1 MPCIPWFLSI
11 AYATGRTKFLAL
23 APQMLNGAIR
33 GWITIQRIS
42 IRETNVVFHRV
53 EIYPVDSVIRLLN
66 NWGLVKSV
74 RETALKCLSNPNR
87 ISERAMIGLLQ
98 NPLSICWSGWREIQC
113 ISGNSSSPWAA
124 QNKDSGA
131 ASQTLLTAVRLRL
144 QDRLFITTIGYMMDT
159 RLTCSPVGLNN
170 L

>member
-1 MPCIPWFLSI
+1 MVLSV
-11 AYATGRTKFLAL
+11 
-23 APQMLNGAIR
+23 

-98 NPLSICWSGWREIQC
+98 NPLSSCWSGWREIRNAFPVIRQVRGRHRTRIAAPLRRRYYPQLDYVC
-113 ISGNSSSPWAA
+113 NTGYLSP
-124 QNKDSGA
+124 
-131 ASQTLLTAVRLRL
+131 LLGIWWTHDWPAFQLAWITYKRP
-144 QDRLFITTIGYMMDT
+144 FIRSNDENEIF
-159 RLTCSPVGLNN
+159 
-170 L
+170 